1 MIYSKLINK
10 KVLIIAHKLSTII
23 NCDRIFVFNKGN
35 LVEQGKHKELIILNG
50 EYKKLSDL

>member
-10 KVLIIAHKLSTII
+10 TVLIIAHRLSAII
-23 NCDRIFVFNKGN
+23 YCNRIFVFNKGN
-35 LVEQGKHKELIILNG
+35 LVEQGKNKELIVLNG